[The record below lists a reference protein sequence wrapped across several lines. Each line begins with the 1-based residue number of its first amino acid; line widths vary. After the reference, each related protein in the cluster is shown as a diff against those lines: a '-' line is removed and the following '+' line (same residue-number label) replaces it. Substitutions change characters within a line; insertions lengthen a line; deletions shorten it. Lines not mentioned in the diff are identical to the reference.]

1 MPDCILVIDQGTTST
16 RAVVFGPDVLPVASA
31 QEEFPQFYPRPG
43 WVEHEPKDLWRTA
56 LSTARIAMAKA
67 VDKGLTVAAIGIA
80 NQRETVVVWDRKTG
94 QPIHKA
100 IVWQDRRTA
109 EACAA
114 LKADGA
120 EPLVQRRTG
129 LVLDPYF
136 SATKIAWLLDAV
148 PGARVRAER
157 GELAFGTIDSFLL
170 WQFTEGAVHATDATN
185 ASRTALYDIGKG
197 RWDAD
202 LLKLFRVPRSLL
214 PEVRDS
220 AADFG
225 TTAPGLLGQAL
236 PLRSM
241 VGDQQAALIGQAC
254 FDPGAVKATFGTGA
268 FILLN
273 TGETMVASQH
283 RLLTTIAYQLRGKRT
298 YALEGAIF
306 AAGASVQWLRDGLSL
321 VRSSAETGQ
330 LAAEADPDQHVYLV
344 PAFVG
349 LGAPLWDAEARGT
362 ITGMTRGT
370 TRREIARAAL
380 EAVAFQTHDLVAA
393 MRAQADAVDGI
404 AAAIRVDGGMSASD
418 WTMQS
423 VADMIA
429 APVDRPAVRETTSLG
444 AGYLAGL
451 QAGIYPEPQ
460 VFARDWRLERRFTPG
475 MEARVRRRKIEGWRD
490 AVARTVLKP

>member
-1 MPDCILVIDQGTTST
+1 MADCVLVIDQGTTST
-16 RAVVFGPDVLPVASA
+16 RAVVFGPDARPVASA
-31 QEEFPQFYPRPG
+31 QEEYPQFYSRPG
-43 WVEHEPKDLWRTA
+43 WVEHDPKDLWRTA

-67 VDKGLTVAAIGIA
+67 IDQGLTVVAIGIA
-80 NQRETVVVWDRKTG
+80 NQRETTVLWDRKTG
-94 QPIHKA
+94 QPIYKA

-136 SATKIAWLLDAV
+136 SATKIAWLLDNV
-148 PGARVRAER
+148 PGARARAER
-157 GELAFGTIDSFLL
+157 GELAFGTIDTYLL
-170 WQFTEGAVHATDATN
+170 WHFTEGAVHATDATN

-214 PEVRDS
+214 PEVKDS
-220 AADFG
+220 AAEFG
-225 TTAPGLLGQAL
+225 TTVRGLLGQAL
-236 PLRSM
+236 PVRGV

-254 FDPGAVKATFGTGA
+254 FGAGAVKATFGTGA

-273 TGETMVASQH
+273 TGGTMVASQH

-330 LAAEADPDQHVYLV
+330 LAAEADPDQDVYLV

-362 ITGMTRGT
+362 ITGLTRGT

-393 MRAQADAVDGI
+393 MRAQADIGDGI
-404 AAAIRVDGGMSASD
+404 ADVLRADGGMSASD

-423 VADMIA
+423 VADLIE
-429 APVDRPAVRETTSLG
+429 APVDRPAVLETTSLG

-451 QAGIYPEPQ
+451 QSGIYPEPD
-460 VFARDWRLERRFTPG
+460 VFAKTWKLERRFTPA
-475 MEARVRRRKIEGWRD
+475 MEATVRQRKIAGWRE